1 MSIRVDIAHTDAVLL
16 IPDHGADPAFSGY
29 MLQRR
34 TNAADWQDWTGTGWG
49 GAASPLSA
57 NRLTDYSLPPGLFQY
72 RARVRYEAEPGVFSY
87 SAWEESAW
95 FRIASSTT
103 DRVGWTLG
111 NYAPPPGAFG
121 EVLTADDMRQ
131 TYLWGVP
138 FTSSGGVQYTD
149 PQIRAMIDATVA
161 EFEKVLNLTIKRRVI
176 KCADDLTPE
185 SVFDDTED
193 AYYYHRMNW
202 NAGGR
207 INLKRRP
214 VLSVERFDLYTITQ
228 GKIMDL
234 VPWLKIDH
242 RKGVLHF
249 YPRMDKSGVM
259 KVYPAFLTQGYLRAF
274 SYDHGY
280 RIDYTAGFEDASKV
294 PDDLRDIIGKAAA
307 CRLLNIIGD
316 GLIAG
321 FASMSLGMDG
331 LSESFSTTASATN
344 AMYGARINQYLKE
357 IETYLKQNK
366 NKFGSFVMGSI

>member
-16 IPDHGADPAFSGY
+16 IPDHGADPLFSGY
-29 MLQRR
+29 MLQRK
-34 TNAADWQDWTGTGWG
+34 TDSADWQDWTGSGWG
-49 GAASPLSA
+49 GAASPLTA
-57 NRLTDYSLPPGLFQY
+57 NRLTDYGLAPGLYQY
-72 RARVRYEAEPGVFSY
+72 RARVRYEAGPGAFTY
-87 SAWEESAW
+87 SDWDVSSWVRISASV
-95 FRIASSTT
+95 A
-103 DRVGWTLG
+103 DRTGWTLG
-111 NYAPPPGAFG
+111 NYAPPPGDFG
-121 EVLTADDMRQ
+121 LVLTPDDMRQ

-138 FTSSGGVQYTD
+138 FTSSGGAQYTD
-149 PQIRAMIDATVA
+149 PQITAMIDATVA

-176 KCADDLTPE
+176 KCNDDLADGA
-185 SVFDDTED
+185 VYDDTED

-214 VLSVERFDLYTITQ
+214 VISVERFDLYTITQ

-234 VPWLKIDH
+234 LPWLRTDH

-274 SYDHGY
+274 SYAHGY

-294 PDDLRDIIGKAAA
+294 PADLRDVIGKATA

-321 FASMSLGMDG
+321 FASMSLSMDG
-331 LSESFSTTASATN
+331 LSESFSTTASATS
-344 AMYGARINQYLKE
+344 ALYAARINQYLKE

-366 NKFGSFVMGSI
+366 NKFGSFVMGAV